1 MLSAVGLPA
10 RDRALLQTYSAERH
24 DAWRQNVANAG
35 KSTLIMTPGSHGH
48 RTTRD
53 ALLAL
58 ATVRPEFSHLINPR
72 QSSATHARRSPLTV
86 APAQPSRTVGILP
99 GDPVEDRRV
108 VLADGKESSLG
119 ELRGTGFAVLGVD
132 LDPASVEA
140 ASRLRDVLASTFAPE
155 DATMALVCREPA
167 AAAYLTVVDDGDGAL
182 ANVWG
187 AEPGEVFVV
196 RPDGLLLARGRADD
210 LADLPQR
217 VLAGGVV
224 VETEAGPAGAVG
236 AVPADEAR
244 RESAWLALSDS
255 INAVPSDDREGFLAR
270 LALLLG
276 DHVPTDDFAQAVAT
290 AASVR

>member
-1 MLSAVGLPA
+1 ML
-10 RDRALLQTYSAERH
+10 
-24 DAWRQNVANAG
+24 
-35 KSTLIMTPGSHGH
+35 
-48 RTTRD
+48 
-53 ALLAL
+53 
-58 ATVRPEFSHLINPR
+58 
-72 QSSATHARRSPLTV
+72 
-86 APAQPSRTVGILP
+86 
-99 GDPVEDRRV
+99 
-108 VLADGKESSLG
+108 
-119 ELRGTGFAVLGVD
+119 
-132 LDPASVEA
+132 
-140 ASRLRDVLASTFAPE
+140 
-155 DATMALVCREPA
+155 
-167 AAAYLTVVDDGDGAL
+167 
-182 ANVWG
+182 WG

-224 VETEAGPAGAVG
+224 VETEAGPADAVV

-276 DHVPTDDFAQAVAT
+276 DQVPTDDFAQAVAT

>member
-1 MLSAVGLPA
+1 M
-10 RDRALLQTYSAERH
+10 
-24 DAWRQNVANAG
+24 
-35 KSTLIMTPGSHGH
+35 
-48 RTTRD
+48 
-53 ALLAL
+53 
-58 ATVRPEFSHLINPR
+58 
-72 QSSATHARRSPLTV
+72 
-86 APAQPSRTVGILP
+86 
-99 GDPVEDRRV
+99 EDRRV

-167 AAAYLTVVDDGDGAL
+167 AAAYLTVVDDGDRAL
-182 ANVWG
+182 TDVWC

-224 VETEAGPAGAVG
+224 VETEAGSAGAVG